1 MFDPERVDL
10 TDEAS
15 IRDVICFITSDD
27 DDGGNSRTGLRIAA
41 IFTILVTS
49 TFCTAFPIWATRAQR
64 YLPLYFLLFARYFG
78 VGVIIATAFI
88 HLLVPAYESIGPMSC
103 VGATGGWQTYTWPPA
118 IAMVSFMMVFLMGFL
133 AEWYL
138 ERRCDR
144 GHHPGDK
151 SADVEGAIPLQAPA
165 THNHHQDHQFLHSGD
180 QDAPTRPP
188 ALDASKKEAVGDKV
202 SAAPSRSS
210 SPDQV
215 DDAKADLVMRGQ
227 IVSFLV
233 LEFGVI
239 FHSVIIGLNLGVTGP
254 ELTTLFPVLTFHQ
267 AFEGLGIGTRIST
280 IRFSRRLR
288 WVPWA
293 ACIAYGLTTPISI
306 AIGMGV
312 SHSYDPGSYTAN
324 VVSGLLDS
332 ISAGILLYTGAIEL
346 LARDFLFNPE
356 RTRDNKQITFMLVCL
371 CLGMAI
377 MALLGKWA

>member
-1 MFDPERVDL
+1 
-10 TDEAS
+10 
-15 IRDVICFITSDD
+15 
-27 DDGGNSRTGLRIAA
+27 
-41 IFTILVTS
+41 
-49 TFCTAFPIWATRAQR
+49 
-64 YLPLYFLLFARYFG
+64 
-78 VGVIIATAFI
+78 
-88 HLLVPAYESIGPMSC
+88 
-103 VGATGGWQTYTWPPA
+103 
-118 IAMVSFMMVFLMGFL
+118 MGFL

-138 ERRCDR
+138 ERRFDNS
-144 GHHPGDK
+144 HHHGEKP
-151 SADVEGAIPLQAPA
+151 ADVEGTLALQKPV

-180 QDAPTRPP
+180 QDAPARPS
-188 ALDASKKEAVGDKV
+188 ALNAVKKEPLGDKI

-210 SPDQV
+210 SPDRV
-215 DDAKADLVMRGQ
+215 GDAKADIVMRNQ

-293 ACIAYGLTTPISI
+293 ACILYGLTTPVAI

-312 SHSYDPGSYTAN
+312 SHQYDPGSYTAN
-324 VVSGLLDS
+324 LVSGLLDS
-332 ISAGILLYTGAIEL
+332 ISAGILLYTGSIEL

-356 RTRDNKQITFMLVCL
+356 RTRDNKQISFMLVCL
-371 CLGMAI
+371 CLGMGI
-377 MALLGKWA
+377 MALLGRWA